1 MIVYICVTETASTA
15 IHVASFPLWQDD
27 DITYVPGIV
36 RSEDQR

>member
-1 MIVYICVTETASTA
+1 MIVYICVTETSTA
-15 IHVASFPLWQDD
+15 MASFPLWQDD